1 MKPNAQSGRASS
13 GPGGDARLRRT
24 GDPEVVR
31 DRVDGLSVV
40 LVACEGPDQR
50 LVMANESFRRCA
62 GVSEPVG
69 MTTRE
74 VLPEFESQRIHAA
87 IDRVYQTGE
96 AQTASEWRVQL
107 DRQDDGEP
115 RELYVDFVLE
125 PSFHPD
131 GTVRGVTACGF
142 DVTGRVRR
150 RQAEAARTADA
161 RYRSDT
167 VVDLRAALLPTS
179 LPVLPQARISA
190 RCLVAADDQAA
201 GGDWFDAI
209 ARPDGRVVLVVGDV
223 VGHGVAASAAMS
235 QLRAVLKHLL
245 FTTADLPAVLAQ
257 VNTFAAR
264 ERALR
269 AATLA
274 LVLLDPQTGKF
285 SYSRC
290 GHPAPL
296 VVRAN
301 GTAVYLDGAASGPL
315 GVGRTPVVRTGQLGH
330 DDLVLLYS
338 SGLVER
344 PNRSL
349 SEGTAELA
357 AVASDAAMNHVLP
370 KGAATSAA
378 ERVCELTVELLTRT
392 GYHDDV
398 TALAVQRLA
407 EPVPPLSVRLWAEL
421 GELPAARHAV
431 RNWLA
436 ELNADHQDHEVLE
449 LAVGEAVTN
458 AVEHAYPTGPGVVH
472 ISAELLPDGICELR
486 ITDEGRWRA
495 PDPASSERGHGLMLC
510 EQLVDELTVTH
521 PPQRSGNPVGA
532 RGTTV
537 TVRHYLN
544 QPTMIDSGTAASA
557 NDRAFAPYRAETLV
571 HGDMRLVRVSGP
583 IDAVTAAV
591 FERDLLSASRG
602 GVTPMTVDLSGVTH
616 LASAGVRILYE
627 VTDQLSAH
635 QQRPTLIAPDDSPA
649 AHVLDLVDL
658 RRTP

>member
-13 GPGGDARLRRT
+13 GPGDDARLRST

-50 LVMANESFRRCA
+50 LVVANESFRRCA
-62 GVSEPVG
+62 GVPEPVG
-69 MTTRE
+69 MTSRE
-74 VLPEFESQRIHAA
+74 VLPELESQRIQAA
-87 IDRVYQTGE
+87 IDRVYLTGE
-96 AQTASEWRVQL
+96 AQTAHEWRVHL

-115 RELYVDFVLE
+115 LELYVDFVLE
-125 PSFHPD
+125 PYFHPD
-131 GTVRGVTACGF
+131 GTVRGVAACGF
-142 DVTGRVRR
+142 DVTGRVRQ
-150 RQAEAARTADA
+150 RQAAARSRPDP
-161 RYRSDT
+161 
-167 VVDLRAALLPTS
+167 VVDLQAALLPTS

-190 RCLVAADDQAA
+190 RHLVAAGDQAA

-223 VGHGVAASAAMS
+223 VGHGVAAAAAMS

-245 FTTADLPAVLAQ
+245 FTTADLTAVLAQ

-274 LVLLDPQTGKF
+274 LVLLDPPTGKF

-330 DDLVLLYS
+330 DDLILLYS

-357 AVASDAAMNHVLP
+357 AVASDAAMNRVLP
-370 KGAATSAA
+370 KGAASSAA
-378 ERVCELTVELLTRT
+378 ERVCQLTVELLTRT

-398 TALAVQRLA
+398 TALAVQRFA

-431 RNWLA
+431 RSWLA
-436 ELNADHQDHEVLE
+436 ELDAGHQDHEVLE

-458 AVEHAYPTGPGVVH
+458 AVEHAYPAGPGVVH
-472 ISAELLPDGICELR
+472 ISAELHPDGICELR

-495 PDPASSERGHGLMLC
+495 PDPAASERGHGLMLC

-521 PPQRSGNPVGA
+521 PPQRSGKPVGA

-544 QPTMIDSGTAASA
+544 QPAMIAPGSADSAH
-557 NDRAFAPYRAETLV
+557 DRAFTPYRAETLV
-571 HGDMRLVRVSGP
+571 HGDRRLVRVSGP
-583 IDAVTAAV
+583 IDAATAAV
-591 FERDLLSASRG
+591 FERDLLRASRG

-616 LASAGVRILYE
+616 LASSGVRILYE